1 MLITKILGLFYFSLS
16 LLAYFNPFE
25 GVQGWENP
33 FTLWLLTQ
41 GWLHFRWNF
50 SSPWYTHRGTLHRLS
65 DGALN
70 DRTNVGPLPR
80 LWYPAPLDCA
90 PTVKKHIH
98 VNKTD
103 TLRSTTSHHSFVETD
118 QQQSTN
124 ATRVLQ
130 PKIPQKG
137 WTNSFN
143 EPLPLH
149 LNLFMTSAPVFEM
162 SNSPGDEQPQYKI
175 NPDVQ

>member
-1 MLITKILGLFYFSLS
+1 MLITKILGLFYFNLS
-16 LLAYFNPFE
+16 RPFE

-65 DGALN
+65 DGASN

-103 TLRSTTSHHSFVETD
+103 RNHYIVQLPITASSNWPITIDERHSSSTANNTTERLNKQFQRTTSSTLEPVHDFRSSF
-118 QQQSTN
+118 
-124 ATRVLQ
+124 R
-130 PKIPQKG
+130 
-137 WTNSFN
+137 
-143 EPLPLH
+143 
-149 LNLFMTSAPVFEM
+149 
-162 SNSPGDEQPQYKI
+162 
-175 NPDVQ
+175 DVKLSWWRTTTIQN